1 MEEIWNFLNCI
12 YSFLNNNVAFNLLL
26 WTLAILGFILD
37 RVGLFKGPRTELPR
51 YVTRSSNII
60 NRLSSLT
67 TSAITVS
74 AGNEPINTLT
84 ITKLAFWNAGK
95 KTLDKEIVAVK
106 DPFTIKCAPGI
117 RIIDYELQFANKA
130 NNVNLTL
137 SPTRDSINV
146 SFDYLAQKQGC
157 VLKIYHTGES
167 NTDIWLEGSIKTNHQ
182 IKRFVSNAGFCY
194 SNKKYLEKFSQKG
207 KGSNNNLETERRNM
221 GCFLMLMAAAFIIL
235 YYTLIVQ
242 PTTIPN
248 FHSESHTWGTI
259 FASLVPAVIFF
270 LGLILTRRRLPKD
283 ISNTFYNDK

>member
-1 MEEIWNFLNCI
+1 ME
-12 YSFLNNNVAFNLLL
+12 
-26 WTLAILGFILD
+26 
-37 RVGLFKGPRTELPR
+37 RR
-51 YVTRSSNII
+51 
-60 NRLSSLT
+60 
-67 TSAITVS
+67 
-74 AGNEPINTLT
+74 
-84 ITKLAFWNAGK
+84 K

-182 IKRFVSNAGFCY
+182 IERFVSNTAFSY
-194 SNKKYLEKFSQKG
+194 PNKEYQEKFSQKG

-221 GCFLMLMAAAFIIL
+221 GWSFMLMAVLLIIL
-235 YYTLIVQ
+235 YYALIVKPI
-242 PTTIPN
+242 PTLTS
-248 FHSESHTWGTI
+248 HSGSHTWGMS
-259 FASLVPAVIFF
+259 FMFWVQQ
-270 LGLILTRRRLPKD
+270 
-283 ISNTFYNDK
+283 

>member
-95 KTLDKEIVAVK
+95 KH
-106 DPFTIKCAPGI
+106 
-117 RIIDYELQFANKA
+117 
-130 NNVNLTL
+130 LT
-137 SPTRDSINV
+137 
-146 SFDYLAQKQGC
+146 
-157 VLKIYHTGES
+157 
-167 NTDIWLEGSIKTNHQ
+167 
-182 IKRFVSNAGFCY
+182 KR
-194 SNKKYLEKFSQKG
+194 L
-207 KGSNNNLETERRNM
+207 
-221 GCFLMLMAAAFIIL
+221 
-235 YYTLIVQ
+235 
-242 PTTIPN
+242 
-248 FHSESHTWGTI
+248 
-259 FASLVPAVIFF
+259 
-270 LGLILTRRRLPKD
+270 LP
-283 ISNTFYNDK
+283 